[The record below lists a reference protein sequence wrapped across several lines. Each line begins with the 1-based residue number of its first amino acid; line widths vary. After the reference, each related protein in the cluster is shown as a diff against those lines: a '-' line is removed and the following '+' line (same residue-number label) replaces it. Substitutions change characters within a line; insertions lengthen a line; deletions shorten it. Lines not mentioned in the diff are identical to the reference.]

1 MSSKFVGYGKK
12 LFDLARGG
20 GKSSVSTTITGVT
33 PNVGT
38 LKEFQKHKD
47 EIIKSTDKYT
57 KGLTDEGKIKVKGN
71 VSSALSKLSKI
82 TKKKPVE
89 NKAKGGR
96 VGLKVGGLS
105 EKRKKDFTPPMKR
118 QRKLDALKFE
128 AQKTGGNVMSMDE
141 MQKLKGE
148 SDKSYESR
156 MKKVFKAKGG
166 RVGLKGGSFPDL
178 SGDGKTTF
186 KDILIGRGVIKKG
199 KKKMMAKKSET
210 PMDKAVRKDKKK
222 KRII

>member
-1 MSSKFVGYGKK
+1 MAGRYVGFGKK
-12 LFDLARGG
+12 LFDLALGK
-20 GKSSVSTTITGVT
+20 GKSNVSTTITGVT

-47 EIIKSTDKYT
+47 DIIKSTEKFS
-57 KGLTDEGKIKVKGN
+57 KNLTDEGKIKIKKTVAP
-71 VSSALSKLSKI
+71 ALSKLSKI

-96 VGLKVGGLS
+96 VGLKS
-105 EKRKKDFTPPMKR
+105 
-118 QRKLDALKFE
+118 
-128 AQKTGGNVMSMDE
+128 GN
-141 MQKLKGE
+141 G
-148 SDKSYESR
+148 
-156 MKKVFKAKGG
+156 
-166 RVGLKGGSFPDL
+166 FPDL

-199 KKKMMAKKSET
+199 KKKTMMAKSKT

-222 KRII
+222 KRFV